1 MKGYHF
7 LLLMKGNETRRL
19 YGTLTE
25 AMAALNL
32 AQASINYYT
41 MASLTGVD
49 TVVSSKYGISYI
61 AAKPFENCFS

>member
-1 MKGYHF
+1 
-7 LLLMKGNETRRL
+7 MKGNETRRL

-32 AQASINYYT
+32 AQASTNYYT

-49 TVVSSKYGISYI
+49 TVVSSKYGIS
-61 AAKPFENCFS
+61 